1 MKVVDHDITTYN
13 KMKLIFLKH
22 NCLNLSISY
31 VSALHNQTQDDYLD
45 SFVEYWSSTRES
57 TVSANKLSSKGE
69 INNQI
74 KSPIF
79 VTGEKG

>member
-31 VSALHNQTQDDYLD
+31 VSALHNQTQDDD
-45 SFVEYWSSTRES
+45 PATF
-57 TVSANKLSSKGE
+57 
-69 INNQI
+69 
-74 KSPIF
+74 F
-79 VTGEKG
+79 